1 MSRAKQ
7 DSARKIQFPVLFR
20 RRQRTK
26 TASSKGLAEKVRI
39 SKCEHHEEKVRLHE
53 EKVSNSPDLRRLTHE
68 RGTRIRFF
76 VLLGRC
82 RHLTSDCRTHGA
94 RKKKTEYHL
103 PEAIDFPVLLGH
115 IDTKETA
122 GCKGHVERMCEEQKP
137 PKTAVRTVSTV
148 QPRSPEYWKEFRES
162 NPRKIQFSSTPQA
175 TGRLQNSQ
183 RQGLVE
189 RCPETKCAQRED
201 QRD

>member
-76 VLLGRC
+76 VLLMRC
-82 RHLTSDCRTHGA
+82 RHLTSDCRTQGA
-94 RKKKTEYHL
+94 RKKNTLK
-103 PEAIDFPVLLGH
+103 AIDFLVILGH
-115 IDTKETA
+115 DRHEGDCWMQRARGKNVRRTKASDDCRMNCIDCSTKESRIPERVP
-122 GCKGHVERMCEEQKP
+122 GVERQK
-137 PKTAVRTVSTV
+137 
-148 QPRSPEYWKEFRES
+148 
-162 NPRKIQFSSTPQA
+162 NPIFVNSS
-175 TGRLQNSQ
+175 GNR
-183 RQGLVE
+183 
-189 RCPETKCAQRED
+189 
-201 QRD
+201 